1 MEDIN
6 FFVVDLEGV
15 FVFFLDFDVV
25 EGVFKVQG
33 GKIMLVRELDFD
45 RWFGFMR
52 VVLDC
57 LNVLQVLGLGFLD
70 FFDVKLS
77 WRKLDEL
84 YFLEL
89 VRLGRE

>member
-45 RWFGFMR
+45 RRFGFMR

-89 VRLGRE
+89 ARLGRE